1 MKVLKSKTPYLI
13 LLAIF
18 FFIALTDTFVW
29 SEKVDPMVIE
39 VDTAE
44 ETMSST
50 PNSFLNFALTN
61 GEE

>member
-1 MKVLKSKTPYLI
+1 M
-13 LLAIF
+13 LAIF
-18 FFIALTDTFVW
+18 FCIALTDTFVW